1 MSHQGTNW
9 AILQRGL
16 KPTTKIVLWHLCD
29 RYNPD
34 YGCFPSQERLAYD
47 CEISRSTLNLHLIR
61 LETAKLLRRVPRIDP
76 ISKQQMST
84 RYILGFED
92 GFPPE
97 FEDAEPEMTPFGDQ
111 SNEKPCPDL
120 GHGSINKEH
129 HENNDLNDHSRNYPC
144 PILSRSRVRK
154 TANPV
159 SEIRTLTL

>member
-16 KPTTKIVLWHLCD
+16 KPTTRIVLWHLCD

-34 YGCFPSQERLAYD
+34 YGCFPAQERLAFD

-61 LETAKLLRRVPRIDP
+61 LESAKLLRRVQRIDP

-84 RYILGFED
+84 QYILGFED
-92 GFPPE
+92 GFPSMLEDCERETTP
-97 FEDAEPEMTPFGDQ
+97 FEDPIT
-111 SNEKPCPDL
+111 EKPCPEI
-120 GHGSINKEH
+120 GHGDANKEH
-129 HENNDLNDHSRNYPC
+129 HKNNDLNDRLQNCLC
-144 PILSRSRVRK
+144 PVLSQSRVRK

-159 SEIRTLTL
+159 S